1 MEGPKDKKLIDDELK
16 ALISEIVSEAVSK
29 AVKESLSVIIKE
41 LKSERENR
49 GINKE
54 IKRVAKVKNAK
65 IVESKIYDM
74 IRDKG
79 MLLSDL
85 KFLIVDQLNYCSK
98 ASFYRHIE
106 NLKNRGLILISGRGK
121 NNFVIK
127 QLYNEQTR

>member
-41 LKSERENR
+41 LKDERSR
-49 GINKE
+49 GIEKE
-54 IKRVAKVKNAK
+54 IKRVAKVKNGK
-65 IVESKIYDM
+65 IVESKIYDL
-74 IRDKG
+74 IKEKG

-106 NLKNRGLILISGRGK
+106 NLKNKGLVLISGRGK
-121 NNFVIK
+121 NNFIVK

>member
-1 MEGPKDKKLIDDELK
+1 MEGLKDKKLIDDELK

-41 LKSERENR
+41 LKNERNSR
-49 GINKE
+49 GIEKE
-54 IKRVAKVKNAK
+54 IKRVAKVKNGK
-65 IVESKIYDM
+65 LVESKIYDL
-74 IRDKG
+74 IKEKG
-79 MLLSDL
+79 MILSDL

-106 NLKNRGLILISGRGK
+106 NLKNKGLILISGRGK
-121 NNFVIK
+121 NNFIVK